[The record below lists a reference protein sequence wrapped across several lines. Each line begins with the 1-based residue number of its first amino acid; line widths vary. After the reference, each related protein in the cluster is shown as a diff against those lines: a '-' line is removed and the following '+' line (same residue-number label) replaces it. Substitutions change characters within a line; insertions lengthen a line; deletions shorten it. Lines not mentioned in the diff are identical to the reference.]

1 LITVLWDSINAP
13 LLLHTSIDFI
23 NVKFLPP
30 KTTSILQLMDKL
42 SYCQF
47 QRFYYKI
54 ALKQCICACD
64 CNVDVP
70 IVAELCK
77 IYDMKD
83 AVTNIAAALE

>member
-1 LITVLWDSINAP
+1 
-13 LLLHTSIDFI
+13 
-23 NVKFLPP
+23 
-30 KTTSILQLMDKL
+30 MDKL